1 MTQSHPVRL
10 GLAVIP
16 VLALMNSC
24 GGGGSGGSAP
34 AAPTWIKG
42 QFAAESTFAAS
53 CVTPR
58 TGNDALTGKPYP
70 DRQGKLLDEL
80 NWLRSWT
87 NDLYL
92 WYSEVADQ
100 NPAGFAILASAL
112 SYRQNAVCPVPPSG
126 FAAPPTLAAGAY
138 VPPMADGQAIKS
150 LWQQNRI
157 QRRSSAQ

>member
-1 MTQSHPVRL
+1 MTQSHPMRL

-24 GGGGSGGSAP
+24 GGSSAP
-34 AAPTWIKG
+34 AAPTWVLG

-58 TGNDALTGKPYP
+58 TGNDPLSGKPYP

-92 WYSEVADQ
+92 WYSEVPDQ
-100 NPAGFAILASAL
+100 NPATFTTDASDFDVL
-112 SYRQNAVCPVPPSG
+112 K
-126 FAAPPTLAAGAY
+126 PPTTTASTH
-138 VPPMADGQAIKS
+138 PNHKFH
-150 LWQQNRI
+150 
-157 QRRSSAQ
+157 